1 MKTILLVEDRP
12 ELREMLVTALQRMS
26 YAVLPAANSTEALV
40 AIARQKFSLV
50 LTDLKLPDGSGMDV
64 LKAAVEANRE
74 IPVVIMTAFGGV
86 PEAVAAVREGAFD
99 FIQKPID
106 LDQLKDLLTKAIG
119 TTEPTMM

>member
-1 MKTILLVEDRP
+1 MKTILLVEDRS

-64 LKAAVEANRE
+64 LRAAVEANRE